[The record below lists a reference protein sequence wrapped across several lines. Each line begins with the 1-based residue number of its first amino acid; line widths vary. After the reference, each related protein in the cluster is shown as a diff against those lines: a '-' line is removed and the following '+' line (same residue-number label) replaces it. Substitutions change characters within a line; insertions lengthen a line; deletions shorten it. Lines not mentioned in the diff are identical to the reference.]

1 MISQRTFWTLTEE
14 VGNCI
19 EWFGSFGSTKHP
31 IISSGRNGTILVRR
45 AVWEGFSG
53 NPIPSGFG
61 IYMTCRNHRCVDFNH
76 MMLVTPG
83 ELAKISAH
91 FNTFSSLA
99 RRAAVAHGARRRHGK
114 LDDEK
119 VKMIRASTESCKTLG
134 PKLGVN
140 PSLISRVRRGEA
152 WKEYAPNSSIFTSSA
167 KDLSAVME

>member
-1 MISQRTFWTLTEE
+1 
-14 VGNCI
+14 
-19 EWFGSFGSTKHP
+19 
-31 IISSGRNGTILVRR
+31 
-45 AVWEGFSG
+45 
-53 NPIPSGFG
+53 
-61 IYMTCRNHRCVDFNH
+61 MTCRNHRCVDVNH

-91 FNTFSSLA
+91 FGAFSSLA